1 MRRFRTAGLLVVL
14 IVASALAGYQ
24 IGVHKSVLSS
34 STSQI
39 AKPETKPEAES
50 EQTAADDVTFSV
62 IFDRTVREAAK
73 KIDGLA
79 AQIDT
84 RSLTMESAFAHLG
97 QLAVGAINLAN
108 MLALFGAIFSVA
120 TLLMRMIV
128 PLRISA
134 IISDVFFVGYA
145 VLADSVTT
153 FILYILLLPINIVR
167 LHQMIK
173 LVRKAHASADGDLSM
188 DWLKPFMTRRK
199 YGKDQR
205 LFRKGDAAN
214 EMMYIVTG
222 RFRVSEI
229 GVELGAGRMVGELGF
244 LAPDNRRTQTVECVE
259 DGEVLAITY
268 DKLLELCFQNPH
280 FGYYFLR
287 LSSERLLENNA
298 RLAAIIEQG
307 HGKVAIGAEQHAA
320 I

>member
-1 MRRFRTAGLLVVL
+1 MRGFRTAGFLVVL
-14 IVASALAGYQ
+14 IAASALAGYE
-24 IGVHKSVLSS
+24 IGVHQPVWSS
-34 STSQI
+34 SNSQI
-39 AKPETKPEAES
+39 AKPETKPEAKS
-50 EQTAADDVTFSV
+50 EQSAADDVTFSV
-62 IFDRTVREAAK
+62 IFDRTVRQAAE

-79 AQIDT
+79 AKLDA
-84 RSLTMESAFAHLG
+84 RSLSMESAFARLG
-97 QLAVGAINLAN
+97 HFAVGAINFAN
-108 MLALFGAIFSVA
+108 VLALLGAIFFVA
-120 TLLMRMIV
+120 TLLMRTIV
-128 PLRISA
+128 PLRVSA
-134 IISDVFFVGYA
+134 IISDLFFVGYA

-153 FILYILLLPINIVR
+153 FILYILLLPINIIR
-167 LHQMIK
+167 LRQMIK

-222 RFRVSEI
+222 KFRVTEI
-229 GVELGAGRMVGELGF
+229 GVELMVGELGF
-244 LAPDNRRTQTVECVE
+244 LAPDNRRTQTVECIE

-298 RLAAIIEQG
+298 RLVAIIERDQSRLA
-307 HGKVAIGAEQHAA
+307 VGAG
-320 I
+320 

>member
-24 IGVHKSVLSS
+24 IGVHKPVGGSS
-34 STSQI
+34 ANQI
-39 AKPETKPEAES
+39 AKPEPKAG
-50 EQTAADDVTFSV
+50 QADADDVTFSV

-84 RSLTMESAFAHLG
+84 RSLTMESAFTHLG

-108 MLALFGAIFSVA
+108 VLALFGAIFSVA

-298 RLAAIIEQG
+298 RLAAIIERG
-307 HGKVAIGAEQHAA
+307 HGKVAIGGEQRAA
-320 I
+320 V

>member
-14 IVASALAGYQ
+14 IAASALAGYEV
-24 IGVHKSVLSS
+24 GAHRPVSS
-34 STSQI
+34 SAASQV
-39 AKPETKPEAES
+39 ARPEAKS
-50 EQTAADDVTFSV
+50 EQSVPDDVTFSV

-79 AQIDT
+79 AQLDT
-84 RSLTMESAFAHLG
+84 RSLTVESALARLG

-108 MLALFGAIFSVA
+108 VLALFGAIFFIA
-120 TLLMRMIV
+120 TLLMRTIV

-145 VLADSVTT
+145 VLAGSVTT

-167 LHQMIK
+167 LHQMVRLI
-173 LVRKAHASADGDLSM
+173 RKAHASADGDLSM

-199 YGKDQR
+199 YHKEER

-222 RFRVSEI
+222 KFRVSEI

-244 LAPDNRRTQTVECVE
+244 LAPDNCRTQTVECVE

-298 RLAAIIEQG
+298 RLAAIIEKDRG
-307 HGKVAIGAEQHAA
+307 RVAVGAA
-320 I
+320 

>member
-1 MRRFRTAGLLVVL
+1 MRRLRTAGLLVFL
-14 IVASALAGYQ
+14 IVVSALAGYEV
-24 IGVHKSVLSS
+24 GVHQPVW
-34 STSQI
+34 TSAVSPI
-39 AKPETKPEAES
+39 AKAPAL
-50 EQTAADDVTFSV
+50 EQSAADDVTFSV
-62 IFDRTVREAAK
+62 IFDRTVRQAAER
-73 KIDGLA
+73 IDVLA
-79 AQIDT
+79 AQLDA
-84 RSLTMESAFAHLG
+84 RSLSVESVFARLG
-97 QLAVGAINLAN
+97 QFAVGAINFAN
-108 MLALFGAIFSVA
+108 VLALFGAIFFVA
-120 TLLMRMIV
+120 TLLMRTIV

-145 VLADSVTT
+145 VLAGSVTT
-153 FILYILLLPINIVR
+153 FILYVLLLPINIIR
-167 LHQMIK
+167 LHQMVK
-173 LVRKAHASADGDLSM
+173 LIRKAHASADGDLSM

-199 YGKDQR
+199 YGRDQL

-222 RFRVSEI
+222 KFRVSEI

-259 DGEVLAITY
+259 DAEVLAITY

-298 RLAAIIEQG
+298 RLVAIIERE
-307 HGKVAIGAEQHAA
+307 HGRMAIQAG
-320 I
+320 

>member
-14 IVASALAGYQ
+14 IVVSVLAGYEVGIHQ
-24 IGVHKSVLSS
+24 PVWISAA
-34 STSQI
+34 SQI
-39 AKPETKPEAES
+39 AKAPAS
-50 EQTAADDVTFSV
+50 EQAASDDVTFSV
-62 IFDRTVREAAK
+62 IFDRTVRQAAE

-79 AQIDT
+79 AQLDA
-84 RSLTMESAFAHLG
+84 RSLSMQSVFARLG
-97 QLAVGAINLAN
+97 QFAVGAINLAN
-108 MLALFGAIFSVA
+108 VLALLGGIFFVA
-120 TLLMRMIV
+120 TLLMRTIV

-145 VLADSVTT
+145 VLAGSVTT
-153 FILYILLLPINIVR
+153 FILYILLLPINIIR
-167 LHQMIK
+167 LHQMVRLI
-173 LVRKAHASADGDLSM
+173 RKAQASADGNLSM

-199 YGKDQR
+199 YGKEQL

-214 EMMYIVTG
+214 QMMYIVTG
-222 RFRVSEI
+222 KFRVSEI

-298 RLAAIIEQG
+298 RLAAIIERE
-307 HGKVAIGAEQHAA
+307 HGTVAVRAG
-320 I
+320 

>member
-14 IVASALAGYQ
+14 IVVSALAGYEV
-24 IGVHKSVLSS
+24 GVHQPVWSS

-39 AKPETKPEAES
+39 ANAGSKT
-50 EQTAADDVTFSV
+50 EQPASDDVTFSV
-62 IFDRTVREAAK
+62 IFDRTVRQAAE

-79 AQIDT
+79 ARLDA
-84 RSLTMESAFAHLG
+84 RSLSMESVFARLG
-97 QLAVGAINLAN
+97 QFAVGAINLAN
-108 MLALFGAIFSVA
+108 VLALFGAIFFVA
-120 TLLMRMIV
+120 TLLMRTIV

-145 VLADSVTT
+145 VLAGSVTT
-153 FILYILLLPINIVR
+153 FILYVLLLPINIIR
-167 LHQMIK
+167 LHQMVK

-199 YGKDQR
+199 YGKEQM

-222 RFRVSEI
+222 KFRVSEI

-287 LSSERLLENNA
+287 LSSARLLENNA
-298 RLAAIIEQG
+298 RLAAIIERDKG
-307 HGKVAIGAEQHAA
+307 RLAVGAA
-320 I
+320 

>member
-14 IVASALAGYQ
+14 IVVSALAGYEV
-24 IGVHKSVLSS
+24 GVHQPVWSFSA
-34 STSQI
+34 SQI
-39 AKPETKPEAES
+39 ATAPAAE
-50 EQTAADDVTFSV
+50 QAASDDVTFSV
-62 IFDRTVREAAK
+62 IFDRTVRQAAE
-73 KIDGLA
+73 KIDDLA
-79 AQIDT
+79 GQLDA
-84 RSLTMESAFAHLG
+84 RSLSIQSVFARLG
-97 QLAVGAINLAN
+97 QFAVGAINFAN
-108 MLALFGAIFSVA
+108 VLALFGAIFFVA
-120 TLLMRMIV
+120 TLLMRTIV

-145 VLADSVTT
+145 VLAGSVTT
-153 FILYILLLPINIVR
+153 FILYVLLLPINIIR
-167 LHQMIK
+167 LHQMVK
-173 LVRKAHASADGDLSM
+173 LIRKAHASADGDLSM

-199 YGKDQR
+199 YGRDQL

-222 RFRVSEI
+222 KFRVSEI

-259 DGEVLAITY
+259 DAEVLAITY

-298 RLAAIIEQG
+298 RLAAIIERE
-307 HGKVAIGAEQHAA
+307 HGRVAIRAG
-320 I
+320 